1 MRVVDGVG
9 GVEPTLVQSV
19 SAERVGG
26 GRRSVFSFD
35 CFFSLKVN
43 FNTLLMLMAR

>member
-1 MRVVDGVG
+1 MKWDRSRLRNAQRCPVMRVVDGVG

-26 GRRSVFSFD
+26 KEISF
-35 CFFSLKVN
+35 FI
-43 FNTLLMLMAR
+43 

>member
-26 GRRSVFSFD
+26 EGDQFFHLIVF
-35 CFFSLKVN
+35 FFP
-43 FNTLLMLMAR
+43 